1 MTRLF
6 TAGAEAGSLD
16 VFASISGVTVSTV
29 QKRTGNY
36 SFLYADNSVAN
47 IDLPGDKTVLYCRL
61 GLYLTGYWSN
71 TSTFGQFPLI
81 LLKNNLGGNQVCL
94 CFHYETRLMSVIR
107 GNWNDTVL
115 LTGTRAIPLNA
126 WCCIEWYIKIADG
139 TDGESTVKLDGA
151 TDITIPADDTKATA
165 VAGVRTIML
174 GGAPIVVTT
183 RHSLEGYVDD
193 IAINDNAGVVNNSWI
208 GRGGVYPK
216 LPTGPGEYA
225 DLHASVGDPFE
236 CVNEVPPS
244 DADYISDSVID
255 QKSTFAGGSV
265 TPATGAV
272 ACVNVILRSLL
283 EAGQG
288 EIAALVRSNG
298 IDAQGDPVGLDVS
311 AKTVQTIFELDPGD
325 EPDVA
330 WTIDRV
336 NAMEFG
342 AVVR

>member
-1 MTRLF
+1 MTRLV
-6 TAGAEAGSLD
+6 TLGAETGSLD
-16 VFASISGVTVSTV
+16 VFASVVGGVTVSAA

-36 SFLYADNSVAN
+36 SFLIDSLEAAN
-47 IDLPGDKTVLYCRL
+47 IDLPGDKTILYFRV
-61 GLYLTGYWSN
+61 GLYLTAASYNSSPSQCN
-71 TSTFGQFPLI
+71 LI
-81 LLKNNLGGNQVCL
+81 QLRDNLGGNQVCL
-94 CFHYETRLMSVIR
+94 CFQYETFLMSVIR
-107 GNWNDTVL
+107 GVWSGVVL
-115 LTGTRAIPLNA
+115 STGTHSIPLNQ
-126 WCCIEWYIKIADG
+126 WCCIEWYILIDDGVAGASIVKIDG
-139 TDGESTVKLDGA
+139 M
-151 TDITIPADDTKATA
+151 TDISIPADDTKATA
-165 VAGVRTIML
+165 VV
-174 GGAPIVVTT
+174 GARSVVVGMVMSGATK
-183 RHSLEGYVDD
+183 RGFIGFVDD
-193 IAINDNAGVVNNSWI
+193 IAINDSAGVVNNSWI
-208 GRGGVYPK
+208 GRGGIYPK

-244 DADYISDSVID
+244 DTDYISDSVID

-265 TPATGAV
+265 TPATGTV
-272 ACVNVILRSLL
+272 ACINVILRSLL